1 MEDYFGMADSLTS
14 SITRVLMES
23 HNTDLSGKFSL
34 FTLYSD
40 NSSVLHIFED
50 EETFEAMKYKFSSND
65 NIKRL
70 GASRLPENTTFKK
83 LSESIERKFNV
94 PRETISVRTHDP
106 MPKEQPQPKKVVNE
120 MRKAPMQP
128 KKGSVVES
136 VLKGRE
142 RFSNQP
148 RQQMPQMEAPKE
160 EPTINSFRP
169 AFSQKIDLSKLNNG
183 DRPMLG

>member
-1 MEDYFGMADSLTS
+1 MEDYLGMADSLTS

-23 HNTDLSGKFSL
+23 HDTDLSGKFSL

-50 EETFEAMKYKFSSND
+50 EETFEAMKYKFSSDD

-83 LSESIERKFNV
+83 LSESIERKFDV

-120 MRKAPMQP
+120 MRKAPMPSRAEKDSQTNQDSRCLRWRHP
-128 KKGSVVES
+128 RKSLQSTPSAPQRTKK
-136 VLKGRE
+136 
-142 RFSNQP
+142 
-148 RQQMPQMEAPKE
+148 
-160 EPTINSFRP
+160 
-169 AFSQKIDLSKLNNG
+169 
-183 DRPMLG
+183 